1 MTAPD
6 QPTTSRANGT
16 SATGAAG
23 PVSTATAAPRVE
35 PTHRPR
41 RRVQPE
47 TIISLGS
54 VICLLAAWTVVTN
67 IGWVSERTLPSPQ
80 TMASTV
86 REFVANGYAGTPFW
100 EHILRS
106 LFRTLTGLTFGIL
119 LGVLVGAL
127 MGMST
132 KINAALMPVFGFVR
146 PIPALAF
153 IPLVIL
159 YFGIGEFPKILLIW
173 IAAFLYMVLNTA
185 AGVRAVPENYLLAAK
200 NMGLSQIAIFTR
212 VVLPSAVP
220 FIMTG
225 VKTAT
230 ALSWAIVVAAELVA
244 AQSGVGFM
252 ISDAST
258 FFRIPYV
265 YLGLIIIGLIGL
277 ALELATVA
285 IEKRVT
291 HWVAR

>member
-1 MTAPD
+1 MSNGASRTA
-6 QPTTSRANGT
+6 G
-16 SATGAAG
+16 G
-23 PVSTATAAPRVE
+23 TATAPGPRTSPE
-35 PTHRPR
+35 LR
-41 RRVQPE
+41 RSDRAASALTRRKGPSLE
-47 TIISLGS
+47 TLIGLGS
-54 VICLLAAWTVVTN
+54 VFFLLSLWTLVTN
-67 IGWVSERTLPSPQ
+67 VGWVSERSLPSPQ
-80 TMASTV
+80 TMATTV
-86 REFVANGYAGTPFW
+86 RDFIVDGYAGVPFW

-106 LFRTLTGLTFGIL
+106 LFRTLTGLAFGIL
-119 LGVLVGAL
+119 LGVPVGAL
-127 MGMST
+127 MGMSS
-132 KINAALMPVFGFVR
+132 KVNAALMPIFGFIR

-159 YFGIGEFPKILLIW
+159 YFGIGEFPKVLLIW

-200 NMGLSQIAIFTR
+200 NMGISQIGIFWR
-212 VVLPSAVP
+212 VVLPSALP

-252 ISDAST
+252 ISDAAT

-265 YLGLIIIGLIGL
+265 YVGLIIIGLIGL
-277 ALELATVA
+277 ALELITVA